1 MIVSNDDQLIKK
13 ARFLSTQAREPARH
27 YEHKVVGYN
36 YRLSNVLAGIG
47 RGQLKVLDK
56 RVHSR
61 RDIFD
66 RYVQGLSDLD
76 IINWMPEPA
85 WSYSNRWLTAGTVNQ
100 DFDISGSLNLQN
112 YLVSELI
119 EVRPVWKPMHLQPLY
134 INAPYYEHETGYSV
148 SESLYAQGIC
158 LPSGSNMSL
167 SQQDR
172 VIDAIRKFAK
182 NNK

>member
-1 MIVSNDDQLIKK
+1 
-13 ARFLSTQAREPARH
+13 
-27 YEHKVVGYN
+27 
-36 YRLSNVLAGIG
+36 
-47 RGQLKVLDK
+47 
-56 RVHSR
+56 
-61 RDIFD
+61 
-66 RYVQGLSDLD
+66 
-76 IINWMPEPA
+76 MPEPA

-134 INAPYYEHETGYSV
+134 INAAYYEHETGYSV

-172 VIDAIRKFAK
+172 VIDAMRKFAK